1 MSRTDASPGPG
12 PDNRE
17 APAPPPPPAWR
28 RRLGEALESDIA
40 YAFCRSPVAIISAL
54 VVGLIVFAAVFA
66 PLIAPHDPFD
76 PASLNLMD
84 GFSRPMTPNEFT
96 GNLYWLGADDQGR
109 DVFSAILYGSRI
121 SLFVGFAAVL
131 LSAAMGV
138 GLGLV
143 AGYRGGWLDA
153 VIMRIAD
160 VQLSFP
166 SILIALLSYGV
177 ARGFIPPTE
186 REAAAVWV
194 LILAIGLSEWVQYAR
209 AVRGVV
215 LVEKEKEYVQAARL
229 IGVAPWRI
237 MATHILPNAFGPI
250 LVIATI
256 GLALAIIAEAT
267 LSFLGVGVSPTQPSL
282 GTLIRIGQG
291 FLFSGEWWILLYPA
305 LTLLALALAI
315 NLLGDWLRDA
325 INPKLR

>member
-1 MSRTDASPGPG
+1 MSRTDTSPGPDG
-12 PDNRE
+12 GN
-17 APAPPPPPAWR
+17 APRHASSAPQSWR
-28 RRLGEALESDIA
+28 RRLSEALDSDLA
-40 YAFCRSPVAIISAL
+40 HAFMHSPVAVISAL
-54 VVGLIVFAAVFA
+54 VVGIIVLAAMLA

-96 GNLYWLGADDQGR
+96 GNVYWLGADDQGR

-138 GLGLV
+138 GLGLL
-143 AGYRGGWLDA
+143 AGYRGGWVDA

-166 SILIALLSYGV
+166 SILIALLIYGV

-194 LILAIGLSEWVQYAR
+194 LIFAIGLSEWVQYAR

-291 FLFSGEWWILLYPA
+291 FLFSGEWWILLFPA